1 MDAMRHETHEHTEL
15 AVNHEPL
22 EYTRHALARKTQRGL
37 AQGDVDF
44 IIRHGTD
51 VGSGGYL
58 LTNKDASW
66 LVVDAQR
73 KVLKI
78 QRWLAEG
85 LAEDTTR
92 IAQAVL
98 AECRADIHRAERLRN
113 VKVVVAGKYIVTGYA
128 TTPRTQKRSLRW
140 AKGAGL
146 GFGAELG

>member
-1 MDAMRHETHEHTEL
+1 MEGFHQ
-15 AVNHEPL
+15 EPL
-22 EYTRHALARKTQRGL
+22 EYTKHALARKTQRGL
-37 AQGDVDF
+37 AQGDVEF
-44 IIRHGTD
+44 IIRHGTE
-51 VGSGGYL
+51 VAGGVYFL
-58 LTNKDASW
+58 SNKDVSW
-66 LVVDAQR
+66 LIVQCKR
-73 KVLKI
+73 KVAQL

-85 LAEDTTR
+85 LAEEANR

-113 VKVVVAGKYIVTGYA
+113 VKIVVAGKYIVTGYA

>member
-1 MDAMRHETHEHTEL
+1 MEAFQYK
-15 AVNHEPL
+15 PL
-22 EYTRHALARKTQRGL
+22 EYTQHALARKTQRGL

-51 VGSGGYL
+51 VGSGAYL
-58 LTNKDASW
+58 LTNKDVSW
-66 LVVDAQR
+66 LIVEGKR
-73 KVLKI
+73 KVGKI

-85 LAEDTTR
+85 LGEEPTR

-128 TTPRTQKRSLRW
+128 TTPRAQKRSLRW

-146 GFGAELG
+146 GAAFG